1 MLQALQGIHRRG
13 GENVRFKKYEGYL
26 FISPWIIGFFV
37 FTIAPLVFAFY
48 VGLTEWDTFN
58 KPKFVGLDNYA
69 ALFKDED
76 FIKALWVTVKFA
88 AISVPLGIATSMLI
102 AILVNTKVKGV
113 YFFRTALYL
122 PAVVSGV
129 SISLLWKWILD
140 KDFGLIN
147 LLLSKLGIPPIGWL
161 TDPAFVM
168 PSYLMIVIWG
178 AGGGMLTY
186 LAGLQDIPKH
196 LYEAAEIDGA
206 NGFRKFRHI
215 TLPMLSPVI
224 FYNLIMGIVGAMR
237 KFGDAYIIGGA
248 GNEGRFY
255 MIYLYENAFKYFK
268 MGYAT
273 AMAWI
278 LFVIILIL
286 TLLAF
291 KSSSAWVYYESE
303 VKPRARK
310 GR

>member
-1 MLQALQGIHRRG
+1 MRIR
-13 GENVRFKKYEGYL
+13 KYEGYAY
-26 FISPWIIGFFV
+26 IAPWIVGFFL
-37 FTIAPLVFAFY
+37 FTVAPLLFAFY
-48 VGLTEWDTFN
+48 AGMTEWDTFN

-69 ALFKDED
+69 ALLRDED
-76 FIKALWVTVKFA
+76 FLKALWVTVKFA
-88 AISVPLGIATSMLI
+88 AVSVPAGIFASIVIAVML
-102 AILVNTKVKGV
+102 NTKLRGISW
-113 YFFRTALYL
+113 FRTALYL

-129 SISLLWKWILD
+129 SVYLLWKWILD
-140 KDFGLIN
+140 QDFGLIN
-147 LLLSKLGIPPIGWL
+147 LLLSQVGLPKLGWL
-161 TDPAFVM
+161 TEPSLVM
-168 PSYLMIVIWG
+168 PSYLMMSLWG

-186 LAGLQDIPKH
+186 LAGLQDIPAH

-206 NGFRKFRHI
+206 SGLQKFRHV

-224 FYNLIMGIVGAMR
+224 FYNLIMGIIGGMR

-255 MIYLYENAFKYFK
+255 MIYLYENAFKFFK

-278 LFVIILIL
+278 LFVIILAL
-286 TLLAF
+286 TLLTF

-303 VKPRARK
+303 VKGSKRKRGRAK
-310 GR
+310 